1 MIITID
7 GPAASGKSSIARQVA
22 TRLGLEYLD
31 TGALYRTLT
40 LAAIRA
46 NQAPAEGEALNVW
59 LDAIKIRYR
68 YVKGVVRLFIGEE
81 EVTDDIRSAEVTAQV
96 SAYSALPSLREHMV
110 AFQRQFARGRNL
122 ITEGRDMGSVVF
134 PEAELKIFLEADA
147 MERARRRVKDFA
159 DQGRQVDLETVA
171 AELSARDALDSE
183 REHSPL
189 IKPQG
194 AVALDNSGLN
204 IEEQVAEVVGL
215 AESRWPGS
223 RISPDELVLAD
234 SELAGLRRP
243 GVRPVY
249 RATWLLVRGLMR
261 LFFGVRYHHE
271 ERGAFGG
278 PMLVASNHIAW
289 LDPPAVGSAVNR
301 EITFVAKRE
310 LFRFKPFG
318 ALIAYFNAVPIRR
331 GTFDRGCFDV
341 LRDRLKSGET
351 VLFFPEGTRK
361 PVGRLGRAK
370 FGLGLMA
377 MESGA
382 PVLPIFVK
390 GTTRMGRAML
400 RRERVQIYMGRP
412 LSIAPL
418 VERGLEG
425 RKLLDLFG
433 EGVMAEIERL
443 QTESNQA

>member
-1 MIITID
+1 VIITID
-7 GPAASGKSSIARQVA
+7 GPAASGKSTTARQVA
-22 TRLGLEYLD
+22 TRLGMEYLD
-31 TGALYRTLT
+31 TGALYRALT

-46 NQAPAEGEALNVW
+46 ELPPQEGEALRSW
-59 LDAIKIRYR
+59 LDAVKIRYR
-68 YVKGVVRLFIGEE
+68 YHKGEIRLFLEDEE
-81 EVTDDIRSAEVTAQV
+81 ITEAIRSAEVTSQV
-96 SAYSALPSLREHMV
+96 SAFSALPSLREHMV
-110 AFQRQFARGRNL
+110 AYQRQFARGRNL

-134 PEAELKIFLEADA
+134 PEAELKIFLEADPL
-147 MERARRRVKDFA
+147 ERARRRVKDFEG
-159 DQGRQVDLETVA
+159 QGRQVDLDTVA
-171 AELSARDALDSE
+171 DELSARDALDSG

-189 IKPQG
+189 IKPEG
-194 AVALDNSGLN
+194 AVVLDNSALG
-204 IEEQVAEVVGL
+204 IEEQVAEVVRL
-215 AESRWPGS
+215 AESRWPES
-223 RISPDELVLAD
+223 RIDPEALVVPE

-243 GVRPVY
+243 GVRPIY

-261 LFFGVRYHHE
+261 LLFGVRYHHE
-271 ERGAFGG
+271 ERGEFGG

-318 ALIAYFNAVPIRR
+318 AFIAYFNAVPIRR

-341 LRDRLKSGET
+341 LRDRLKAGET

-361 PVGRLGRAK
+361 PVGRLGKAK

-377 MESGA
+377 QESGA

-390 GTTRMGRAML
+390 GTTSWWRAML
-400 RRERVQIYMGRP
+400 RRERVQVYMGRP

-418 VERGLEG
+418 LERGLEG

-443 QTESNQA
+443 QTESTQG

>member
-7 GPAASGKSSIARQVA
+7 GPAASGKSTTARAVA

-31 TGALYRTLT
+31 TGALYRALT

-46 NQAPAEGEALNVW
+46 GQPAEEGEQLTAFLATV
-59 LDAIKIRYR
+59 KIRYR
-68 YVKGVVRLFIGEE
+68 YQKGVIGIFLDEE
-81 EVTDDIRSAEVTAQV
+81 EITEDIRKAEVTDQV
-96 SAYSALPSLREHMV
+96 SAYSALPSLRKHMV
-110 AFQRQFARGRNL
+110 DYQRRFAHGRNL

-134 PEAELKIFLEADA
+134 PEADLKIFLEADP
-147 MERARRRVKDFA
+147 MERARRREQDFVE
-159 DQGRQVDLETVA
+159 QGRDVDLDTVA
-171 AELSARDALDSE
+171 AELSTRDTLDSG

-189 IKPQG
+189 IKPAG
-194 AVALDNSGLN
+194 AVLLDNSQLS
-204 IEEQVAEVVGL
+204 IEEQVAEVVRL
-215 AESRWPGS
+215 AESRWPDY
-223 RISPDELVLAD
+223 RIDPDELVLPE
-234 SELAGLRRP
+234 SELAGRPRP

-261 LFFGVRYHHE
+261 LLFGVRYHHE
-271 ERGAFGG
+271 ERGSFGG

-289 LDPPAVGSAVNR
+289 LDPPAVGSAVDR

-310 LFRFKPFG
+310 LYKFKPFG

-331 GTFDRGCFDV
+331 GTFDRKCFDI
-341 LRDRLKSGET
+341 LRDRLKAGGT

-377 MESGA
+377 QESGA

-390 GTTRMGRAML
+390 GTTCWYRAML
-400 RRERVQIYMGRP
+400 RRERVHVYMGRP

-418 VERGLEG
+418 LERGLEG

-433 EGVMAEIERL
+433 EGVMAEIARL
-443 QTESNQA
+443 QSESAEA